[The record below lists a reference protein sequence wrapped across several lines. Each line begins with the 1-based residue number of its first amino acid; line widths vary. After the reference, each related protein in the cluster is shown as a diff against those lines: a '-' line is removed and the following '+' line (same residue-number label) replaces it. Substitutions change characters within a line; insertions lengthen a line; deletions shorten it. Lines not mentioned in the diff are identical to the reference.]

1 MFRECRV
8 IEAFL
13 SRALLVAIRVGGLMT
28 FAPFFGNA
36 ALPNQVK
43 AGLTLILTVLL
54 LPVYA
59 SAAAPAAQSI
69 GQWTVMALG
78 EAAIGLMTG
87 FTTQFVFDGMELAGQ
102 IIGFQFGFS
111 LVNIIDPNT
120 KVQTTVL
127 GSFHELFALLAFM
140 ELGIQRWLLRATAAS
155 FRMIPVGGLAASRL
169 PAAELLRM
177 GGAMW
182 LIGAEIAFPVV
193 LATMLT
199 DVTVGFVSKA
209 SPQFPAMFFG
219 ISAKVLVG
227 LAVLFG
233 AVAFW
238 PDALAH
244 YFYHALAD
252 LERLLSIAR

>member
-1 MFRECRV
+1 M

-13 SRALLVAIRVGGLMT
+13 SRALLVAIRIGGLMT

-36 ALPNQVK
+36 AVSSRVK
-43 AGLTLILTVLL
+43 AGLTLILTALL
-54 LPVYA
+54 LPVYTQGN
-59 SAAAPAAQSI
+59 APAAQSV
-69 GQWTVMALG
+69 GQWAGMALS

-87 FTTQFVFDGMELAGQ
+87 ITTQFVFDGMELAGQ

-111 LVNIIDPNT
+111 LVNVIDPNT
-120 KVQTTVL
+120 QVQTTVL
-127 GSFHELFALLAFM
+127 GTLHEEFALLAFM
-140 ELGIQRWLLRATAAS
+140 QLGIHRWLLRATAAS
-155 FRMIPVGGLAASRL
+155 FRMIPIGGVIGSRL
-169 PAAELLRM
+169 PASEVLRM

-182 LIGAEIAFPVV
+182 LVGAEIAFPVV
-193 LATMLT
+193 LATMLV
-199 DVTVGFVSKA
+199 DLTVGFVSKA

-238 PDALAH
+238 PDALSR
-244 YFYHALAD
+244 YFFHALAD
-252 LERLLSIAR
+252 LERLLSMVR